1 MATFCLTMSLYGFSD
16 TRAYPPGVADFTS
29 APHVPLTCW
38 NTWGGV
44 DQFDVGIGADDLF
57 AHTRSADSH
66 YTQRPSR
73 IAEAIG
79 GENMVWSVQPEAVL
93 ASAAAESAISAETE
107 AAAAG
112 AAPAL
117 LSTTPMGGDPDS
129 AMFSAAL
136 NACGASYLGVVAEHA
151 SQRGLFAG

>member
-1 MATFCLTMSLYGFSD
+1 
-16 TRAYPPGVADFTS
+16 
-29 APHVPLTCW
+29 
-38 NTWGGV
+38 
-44 DQFDVGIGADDLF
+44 
-57 AHTRSADSH
+57 
-66 YTQRPSR
+66 
-73 IAEAIG
+73 
-79 GENMVWSVQPEAVL
+79 MVWSVQPEAVL

-136 NACGASYLGVVAEHA
+136 NACGASYLGVVANTPVSAACSRVSRA
-151 SQRGLFAG
+151 SRRACT

>member
-1 MATFCLTMSLYGFSD
+1 
-16 TRAYPPGVADFTS
+16 
-29 APHVPLTCW
+29 
-38 NTWGGV
+38 
-44 DQFDVGIGADDLF
+44 
-57 AHTRSADSH
+57 
-66 YTQRPSR
+66 
-73 IAEAIG
+73 
-79 GENMVWSVQPEAVL
+79 MVWSVQPQAVL
-93 ASAAAESAISAETE
+93 ASAAAESAISVETE

-151 SQRGLFAG
+151 SQRGLFAGAQGLASGVYVTTEAARAAASALQG